1 MGSSPSDLFRNRI
14 SRLSVTIEVSTSLLF
29 LWTSLL
35 WSTNTR
41 VVTRNYEPSIVTFL
55 DPSCRYWPSS
65 TEEYMSGLWPRME
78 YLVGDSTFTSA
89 TLVLGKDMILLRA
102 VLSISLFISASI
114 RILALPLVGIS
125 SLKAI
130 SLVSLLES
138 DSWSV

>member
-1 MGSSPSDLFRNRI
+1 
-14 SRLSVTIEVSTSLLF
+14 
-29 LWTSLL
+29 
-35 WSTNTR
+35 
-41 VVTRNYEPSIVTFL
+41 
-55 DPSCRYWPSS
+55 
-65 TEEYMSGLWPRME
+65 MSGLWPRME